1 MVHAIGEIR
10 CPLCL
15 SPCPLVPTPHPPS
28 PTNVTP
34 SCGSLMQL
42 QRAIVGEP
50 NVSLLRSGRV
60 MAAKSPA
67 GFRHDPPDPLP
78 LCSRCLDRGA
88 SDASRGYASLPAPEA
103 VGLTVHPRLSPFKE
117 YPAIVD
123 FVCSL
128 QNSSMAHLPQ
138 HGARAGM
145 PQRQGSVGPWYQ
157 PQRHQV
163 HRMGG
168 SSDRLTACSALAG
181 LDLAGELLHRIAP
194 HGQGFL
200 AHDRSDAEKADKK
213 DSSSHHDSM
222 NQGSG
227 SV

>member
-163 HRMGG
+163 HRMASSPG
-168 SSDRLTACSALAG
+168 SAIAVGSDFMSHLTMRHPKLEEHAWLTQSR
-181 LDLAGELLHRIAP
+181 GELSPP
-194 HGQGFL
+194 HHVPL
-200 AHDRSDAEKADKK
+200 CW
-213 DSSSHHDSM
+213 
-222 NQGSG
+222 
-227 SV
+227 